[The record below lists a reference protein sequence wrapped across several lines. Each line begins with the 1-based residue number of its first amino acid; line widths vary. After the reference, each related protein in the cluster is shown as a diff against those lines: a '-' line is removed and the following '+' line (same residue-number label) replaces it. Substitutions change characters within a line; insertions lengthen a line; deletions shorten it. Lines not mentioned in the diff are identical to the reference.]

1 MTAASIA
8 LRAAAVVT
16 LAAIVSAESSIT
28 VRRSPALQ
36 AFEVAS
42 IKPKGPFRG
51 PAEVGVSFLPGGRVV
66 AVNAP
71 IYLLLMVAFGSSEH
85 QLELKGVPAGILN
98 EVFDIEAKAGPGEQD
113 ALPDGAP
120 KEARDA
126 RLQLMLQ
133 RLLVDRFKLKFHKE
147 TRELPIYALT
157 VAPGGPKLTASPA
170 NRECPPDVR
179 CGHMPGGPASGI
191 KGLNVEI
198 SDLVDTLISFGD
210 RHIVDRTGINGKFD
224 ITLPPWNRST
234 QVSTTAAASGMEP
247 AEDPNNLTIGALLR
261 RELGLRLESI
271 RGPLE
276 ILVVD
281 HIERPTPNAPTPLKE
296 LK

>member
-1 MTAASIA
+1 MTVASIA

-16 LAAIVSAESSIT
+16 LAAIVSAESSVT
-28 VRRSPALQ
+28 VRRTPPLQ

-66 AVNAP
+66 GVNAP
-71 IYLLLMVAFGSSEH
+71 IYLLLSVAFGSTDK
-85 QLELKGVPAGILN
+85 QLDLKGVPKDLLN
-98 EVFDIEAKAGPGEQD
+98 EVFDIEAKAGVD
-113 ALPDGAP
+113 ALPDSAP
-120 KEARDA
+120 KDARDA

-133 RLLVDRFKLKFHKE
+133 KLLVDRFKLKFHKE
-147 TRELPIYALT
+147 TRDLPMYALT
-157 VAPGGPKLTASPA
+157 VAPGGPKLIASPA
-170 NRECPPDVR
+170 DRECPAGIR
-179 CGHMPGGPASGI
+179 CGNLPGGPASGV
-191 KGLNVEI
+191 KGLGVEI

-210 RHIVDRTGINGKFD
+210 RHIVDRTGIKGKFD

-234 QVSTTAAASGMEP
+234 QVSTTAATNGMEP

-276 ILVVD
+276 VLVVD
-281 HIERPTPNAPTPLKE
+281 HIERPAPNAPMPLKE
-296 LK
+296 FK